1 VHLRM
6 HLISHAVLILNVFLV
21 CAQTK
26 DLRKRLEGLR
36 AYVSLNVPAA
46 KQAQELQLLC
56 TFDVSMD
63 ELVWNRWWRDK
74 GFAAL
79 EKFNA
84 GGTEAATFHA
94 EYVAYVNRRAKFVW
108 QSWQAAL
115 HRLRIKG
122 KLFSELNQLGQRIAR
137 AFPPLAALATMP
149 MQSPQGKKRKS
160 DRMVTSPGVKYRE
173 SKRAQAAEIMPQ
185 PSTNGRF
192 VAVADQELAAARSVA
207 E

>member
-1 VHLRM
+1 MHLRM

-94 EYVAYVNRRAKFVW
+94 EYVAYVNRRAKFV
-108 QSWQAAL
+108 
-115 HRLRIKG
+115 
-122 KLFSELNQLGQRIAR
+122 
-137 AFPPLAALATMP
+137 
-149 MQSPQGKKRKS
+149 
-160 DRMVTSPGVKYRE
+160 
-173 SKRAQAAEIMPQ
+173 
-185 PSTNGRF
+185 
-192 VAVADQELAAARSVA
+192 
-207 E
+207 